1 MREFADEPMKLTAQ
15 QDRFVF
21 LLASG
26 LPPKAAAAG
35 AGFKSHTSV
44 IKNKNVQAAL
54 KFVREQE
61 RQQIFVNRDKLTAM
75 LFNAHA
81 NAANATE
88 EIAAI
93 RELGKLHDVYEQAKQ
108 DRQSQLHTA
117 VQINHT
123 TVQKLSDQDLLNI
136 AELKAGD
143 LSPAAIAPPVESYL
157 EANAELVDDDSE

>member
-1 MREFADEPMKLTAQ
+1 MREFSETPGELTAQ

-35 AGFKSHTSV
+35 AGYASHTSV
-44 IKNKNVQAAL
+44 LKNKNVQAAL

-123 TVQKLSDQDLLNI
+123 TVQKLSDQDLLRI